1 MAGLALTLAVALA
14 AYAALLRPVT
24 VGVVFSVD
32 NALGNEA
39 NLAIRA
45 LQAET
50 IRVGLRPLRFLVRN
64 PPLEEA
70 RIADAF
76 RELDEAGV
84 SAIIGGA
91 ISQEGI
97 VLAREAGRA
106 GVPTIGTTTSS
117 DLVARRKDGFYR
129 LVMGTEALGA
139 LAADYLASLGL
150 SRVAVVRSGENLAYA
165 QALAESVVRHLGE
178 GARLVPYDGGRF
190 EPTLRAEPPDAVFLV
205 LPPHELVQAVRLLR
219 GWPEPPPIV
228 SSEWAFAFTPFLF
241 AAEMEGVEFVSQ
253 NGVPSP
259 PHQAWIEE
267 FRRRYK
273 QATSYSVE
281 YTLSV
286 VELVR
291 QAAAAVGTDRGAL
304 NAYFGTPR
312 VYEYVYGKVYVD
324 EFGDA
329 LHDSLAVWEVVEG
342 RPRLK
347 SRRPVRGFPGAGHG

>member
-1 MAGLALTLAVALA
+1 MALTLAVALG

-50 IRVGLRPLRFLVRN
+50 VRVGLRPLRFLVRN

-70 RIADAF
+70 RIAEAF
-76 RELDEAGV
+76 RELEEAGV

-97 VLAREAGRA
+97 VLAREAGRT
-106 GVPTIGTTTSS
+106 GVPTIGTTSSS
-117 DLVARRKDGFYR
+117 DLLARRKDGFYR
-129 LVMGTEALGA
+129 LAMGTEALGA
-139 LAADYLASLGL
+139 SAADYLTSLGL
-150 SRVAVVRSGENLAYA
+150 SKVAVVRSGENLAYA
-165 QALAESVVRHLGE
+165 QALADGVLRRLGP
-178 GARLVPYDGGRF
+178 GARLVPFDGGDF
-190 EPTLRAEPPDAVFLV
+190 DATLRADPPDAVFLV
-205 LPPHELVQAVRLLR
+205 LPPHELVQTVRVLR
-219 GWPEPPPIV
+219 GWPDPPPIV

-259 PHQAWIEE
+259 AHRAWIED

-281 YTLSV
+281 YTLSA
-286 VELVR
+286 VEMVR
-291 QAAAAVGTDRGAL
+291 QAVAAVGTDRRAL
-304 NAYFGTPR
+304 NEYFGTPR

-329 LHDSLAVWEVVEG
+329 VHDSLAVWEVVDR
-342 RPRLK
+342 RPRVK
-347 SRRPVRGFPGAGHG
+347 ASRPVSGFPGAGHG